1 MDLAEVLRQLPPMMD
16 ERLLTASGHVEDAA
30 AYLLDA
36 DRVLVFTTDY
46 FTPVVDDPYTF
57 GGIAAANAFSDVYAM
72 GGAPKL
78 ALNLMNFPTRQHRSD
93 EMVEILKGGAD
104 KAIEAGCL
112 VVGGHTVDDP
122 EPKYGMAVIG
132 EARVQSLLRK
142 DGAGPGDLIY
152 LTKPLG
158 TGILATAFKNDELD
172 EMGYRE
178 AVESMLT
185 LNRMASEAAVEAG
198 LKGATDVTGFGL
210 LGHLL
215 EMCTEGGLGASLD
228 LSAVPFFDG
237 VETFAEKEMVPGGT
251 YANRDLVLPSL
262 DFDEGLVPH
271 RILMAADAQT
281 SGGLLLAVPPSLK
294 APLESALESRGQRWW
309 EVGRFDAGPARIRVN
324 P

>member
-1 MDLAEVLRQLPPMMD
+1 MDLAEVLRQLPPMTD
-16 ERLLTASGHVEDAA
+16 ERLLTAPGHVEDAA

-36 DRVLVFTTDY
+36 ERVLVFTTDY

-57 GGIAAANAFSDVYAM
+57 GQIAAANAFSDVYAM
-72 GGAPKL
+72 GGTPKL
-78 ALNLMNFPTRQHRSD
+78 ALNLMNFPTRKHRSQ
-93 EMVEILKGGAD
+93 EMIEILKGGAD

-132 EARVQSLLRK
+132 EARVRSLFRK
-142 DGAGPGDLIY
+142 GAASPGDFIY

-172 EMGYRE
+172 EAGYGE
-178 AVESMLT
+178 AVGSMLT
-185 LNRMASEAAVEAG
+185 ISRMPEAAVEAG
-198 LKGATDVTGFGL
+198 LKAATDVTGFGL

-215 EMCTEGGLGASLD
+215 EMCTEGGLGASVD
-228 LSAVPFFDG
+228 LSAVPFFEG
-237 VETFAEKEMVPGGT
+237 VEAFAKREMVPGGT

-262 DFDEGLVPH
+262 EIGERVAPH
-271 RILMAADAQT
+271 QIVMAADAQT
-281 SGGLLLAVPPSLK
+281 SGGLLLAVPADRRDS
-294 APLESALESRGQRWW
+294 LESALSSRGQRWW
-309 EVGRFDAGPARIRVN
+309 VVGRFTEGPARIRVK